1 MTGSINTNLAAIS
14 ARSNIDRANNSASA
28 SIARLSSGNRIT
40 RAADDVAAL
49 STGTAL
55 RTQVTSLRQ
64 ALSNASQ
71 GSSLLQVAD
80 GALGQVVDILQRQK
94 ALAVQAGSGTL
105 SDTDRSFL
113 NQEFTALTA
122 EIDRIAEGT
131 RFSSVNLLN
140 GGLSGIS
147 AIRTNNNNTTAAVA
161 GATAG
166 AVVTVG
172 GALANNDQIVVNGV
186 TVTFSTSAPGTTA
199 AAGRVSIGA
208 TATDTAA
215 NLVAFLNTNTDPR
228 LSNLTFTNAAGA
240 VSANYAGG
248 LLNGAYVVSASVVTG
263 ANLTAGTAA
272 NRTIA
277 VTNPVNGLT
286 IDRTRAVGN
295 ITGSL
300 LTNGGT
306 AATNSGPA
314 IVTRTVQNN
323 ADFVGQIGQGRI
335 GRVDAQFTGVNDTAV
350 FSLTVGDITYS
361 TAATLVSGGAAPI
374 ALTFTGRSNITNAA
388 AGGTFTLNL
397 RGGSFAAGALT
408 SQTLFDGVSAQINS
422 SLAGV
427 SFVQNRDI
435 TSFQE
440 GQVVRVAGVEVGQLD
455 GLSANIQTD
464 NYNNVNIES
473 VRITAPG
480 VGSSDATFE
489 VSINGE
495 IYRSI
500 SGIGNQIS
508 TNTSITLQ
516 NISNP
521 NRVFTIQT
529 GNTALSN
536 APGVALDLSTQTNA
550 DAVARSLTEGF
561 GLNGTGGRI
570 TFQVGSSTA
579 DALSVRVDSVR
590 TANIFQGRALSVA
603 TLADASIASDAI
615 DTALNTVTAVRANV
629 GALQS
634 RFDFASAN
642 VQTALQNQDAA
653 RGALLDTDVTSE
665 STAYAT
671 AQVQLQAG
679 IAVLAQANQLPQN
692 LLKLIQ

>member
-14 ARSNIDRANNSASA
+14 ARSNIDRANNSASS
-28 SIARLSSGNRIT
+28 SISRLSSGNRIT

-105 SDTDRSFL
+105 SDTDRSYL

-122 EIDRIAEGT
+122 EIDRIADGT

-140 GGLSGIS
+140 GGLSGIR
-147 AIRTNNNNTTAAVA
+147 AIRTNTNNNTAAVA

-166 AVVTVG
+166 AVFTVA
-172 GALANNDQIVVNGV
+172 GALANNDQIIVNGV
-186 TVTFSTSAPGTTA
+186 TVTFSTSAPGTAA

-208 TATDTAA
+208 AVADTAA
-215 NLVAFLNTNTDPR
+215 NLVAFLNSNTDPR
-228 LSNLTFTNAAGA
+228 LSNLTFTNAAGV
-240 VSANYAGG
+240 VSANYSGG
-248 LLNGAYVVSASVVTG
+248 LLNGAYVVNASVVTG
-263 ANLTAGTAA
+263 ANITAGTAA

-277 VTNPVNGLT
+277 TTNPVDGLT
-286 IDRTRAVGN
+286 IDRTKAVGS

-300 LTNGGT
+300 LANGGT

-314 IVTRTVQNN
+314 IVTRTIQNN
-323 ADFVGQIGQGRI
+323 ADFVGQLGTGRVGRI
-335 GRVDAQFTGVNDTAV
+335 DSQFTGVNDTAV

-361 TAATLVSGGAAPI
+361 TAATLISGGAAPI

-388 AGGTFTLNL
+388 AGGTFTLNI
-397 RGGSFAAGALT
+397 RGGSYAAGSLT
-408 SQTLFDGVSAQINS
+408 SQALFDQVSAQLNS
-422 SLAGV
+422 SL
-427 SFVQNRDI
+427 SSINFVQNRDI

-464 NYNNVNIES
+464 NFNNVNIES
-473 VRITAPG
+473 IRITAPG

-495 IYRSI
+495 IYRSV
-500 SGIGNQIS
+500 SGIGNQIA

-516 NISNP
+516 NIANP

-529 GNTALSN
+529 GNTALTN
-536 APGVALDLSTQTNA
+536 AAGVALDLSTQANA

-561 GLNGTGGRI
+561 GLNGTGGRV
-570 TFQVGSSTA
+570 TFQVGSNTA
-579 DALSVRVDSVR
+579 DSLSVRVDSVR
-590 TANIFQGRALSVA
+590 TTNIFQGRTLSVGTLGDAA
-603 TLADASIASDAI
+603 TASAAI

-653 RGALLDTDVTSE
+653 RGELLDTDVTTE

>member
-40 RAADDVAAL
+40 RASDDVAAL

-80 GALGQVVDILQRQK
+80 GALGQVTDILQRQK

-122 EIDRIAEGT
+122 EIDRIADGT

-140 GGLSGIS
+140 GGLSGIR
-147 AIRTNNNNTTAAVA
+147 AITTNTNNNTAAPA

-166 AVVTVG
+166 AVITVG
-172 GALANNDQIVVNGV
+172 GALANNDQITINGV
-186 TVTFSTSAPGTTA
+186 TVTFTTSAPGTVA

-208 TATDTAA
+208 AVGDTAA
-215 NLVAFLNTNTDPR
+215 NLVAFLNSNTDPR
-228 LSNLTFTNAAGA
+228 LSNLTFTNAAGV
-240 VSANYAGG
+240 VSANYSGG
-248 LLNGAYVVSASVVTG
+248 LLNGAYVVNASVVTG

-277 VTNPVNGLT
+277 VTNPVDGLT
-286 IDRTRAVGN
+286 IDRTKAIGTV
-295 ITGSL
+295 TGSL
-300 LTNGGT
+300 LANGGT

-314 IVTRTVQNN
+314 IVTRTIQNN
-323 ADFVGQIGQGRI
+323 ADFVGQLGQGRI

-361 TAATLVSGGAAPI
+361 TAATLISGGAAPI

-388 AGGTFTLNL
+388 AGGTFTLNI
-397 RGGSFAAGALT
+397 RGGSYAAGALT
-408 SQTLFDGVSAQINS
+408 SQTLFDQVSSQINS

-427 SFVQNRDI
+427 TFVQNRDI

-440 GQVVRVAGVEVGQLD
+440 GQVVTVAGVQVGQLD
-455 GLSANIQTD
+455 GLSANIQTA
-464 NYNNVNIES
+464 NFANVNIES
-473 VRITAPG
+473 VRITAPAQ
-480 VGSSDATFE
+480 GSSDAVFE
-489 VSINGE
+489 VSINGQT
-495 IYRSI
+495 YRSL
-500 SGIGNQIS
+500 SGIGNQIA

-516 NISNP
+516 NLSNP
-521 NRVFTIQT
+521 NEVFTIQT
-529 GNTALSN
+529 GNTALTN
-536 APGVALDLSTQTNA
+536 AAGIALDLSNQANA
-550 DAVARSLTEGF
+550 DAVARALTDGF
-561 GLNGTGGRI
+561 GLTGTGGRV

-579 DALSVRVDSVR
+579 DSLSVRVDSVR
-590 TANIFQGRALSVA
+590 TTNLYQGRTLSVG
-603 TLADASIASDAI
+603 TLADAATASAAI

>member
-14 ARSNIDRANNSASA
+14 ARSNIDRANTNTSA

-49 STGTAL
+49 SVGTAL

-64 ALSNASQ
+64 ALLNASQ

-80 GALGQVVDILQRQK
+80 GALGQVTDILQRQK

-113 NQEFTALTA
+113 NQEFTSLTA
-122 EIDRIAEGT
+122 EIDRIADGT

-140 GGLSGIS
+140 GELSGS
-147 AIRTNNNNTTAAVA
+147 RAITTNTNNNTAAVA

-166 AVVTVG
+166 AVITVG
-172 GALANNDQIVVNGV
+172 GALANNDQIIVNGV
-186 TVTFSTSAPGTTA
+186 TVTFSTSAPGTVA

-208 TATDTAA
+208 SATDTAS
-215 NLVAFLNTNTDPR
+215 NLVAFLNSSTDPR

-240 VSANYAGG
+240 VSANYSGG
-248 LLNGAYVVSASVVTG
+248 LLNGAYVVNASVVTG

-277 VTNPVNGLT
+277 VTNPVDGLT
-286 IDRTRAVGN
+286 IDRTKAVG
-295 ITGSL
+295 TVSGSL
-300 LTNGGT
+300 LANGGT
-306 AATNSGPA
+306 VATAAGPA
-314 IVTRTVQNN
+314 IVTRTIQNN
-323 ADFVGQIGQGRI
+323 ADFVGQLGTGRI
-335 GRVDAQFTGVNDTAV
+335 GRITSQFTGVNDTAV
-350 FSLTVGDITYS
+350 FSLTVGNITYS
-361 TAATLVSGGAAPI
+361 TAATLISGGAAPI
-374 ALTFTGRSNITNAA
+374 ALSFTGRSNITNAA
-388 AGGTFTLNL
+388 AGGTFTLNI
-397 RGGSFAAGALT
+397 RGGSYAAGALT
-408 SQTLFDGVSAQINS
+408 SQALFDQVSSQLNS

-427 SFVQNRDI
+427 SFVQNRDV

-464 NYNNVNIES
+464 NFNNVNIES
-473 VRITAPG
+473 VRITAPA

-495 IYRSI
+495 IYRSQA
-500 SGIGNQIS
+500 GIGNQIA

-516 NISNP
+516 NLTNP

-529 GNTALSN
+529 GTTALTN
-536 APGVALDLSTQTNA
+536 AAGVSLDLSNQANA
-550 DAVARSLTEGF
+550 DAVARALQDGF
-561 GLNGTGGRI
+561 GISATSGRV
-570 TFQVGSSTA
+570 TFQVGANASDS
-579 DALSVRVDSVR
+579 LSVRVDSAR
-590 TANIFQGRALSVA
+590 TSSLYQGRTLSVG
-603 TLADASIASDAI
+603 TLADANLASSAI
-615 DTALNTVTAVRANV
+615 DTALNTVTAIRANV

-642 VQTALQNQDAA
+642 VESSLQNQDAA
-653 RGALLDTDVTSE
+653 RGALLDTDVTAE
-665 STAYAT
+665 STAYST

>member
-14 ARSNIDRANNSASA
+14 ARSNIDRANNSASS
-28 SIARLSSGNRIT
+28 SISRLSSGNRIT

-105 SDTDRSFL
+105 SDTDRSYL

-122 EIDRIAEGT
+122 EIDRIADGT

-140 GGLSGIS
+140 GGLSGIR
-147 AIRTNNNNTTAAVA
+147 AIRTNTNNNTAAVA

-166 AVVTVG
+166 AVFTVA
-172 GALANNDQIVVNGV
+172 GALANNDQIIVNGV
-186 TVTFSTSAPGTTA
+186 TVTFSTSAPGTAA

-208 TATDTAA
+208 AVADTAA
-215 NLVAFLNTNTDPR
+215 NLVAFLNSNTDPR
-228 LSNLTFTNAAGA
+228 LSNLTFTNAAGV
-240 VSANYAGG
+240 VSANYSGG
-248 LLNGAYVVSASVVTG
+248 LLNGAYVVNASVVTG
-263 ANLTAGTAA
+263 ANITAGTAA

-277 VTNPVNGLT
+277 TTNPVDGLT
-286 IDRTRAVGN
+286 IDRTKAVGS

-300 LTNGGT
+300 LANGGT

-314 IVTRTVQNN
+314 IVTRTIQNN
-323 ADFVGQIGQGRI
+323 ADFVGQLGTGRVGRI
-335 GRVDAQFTGVNDTAV
+335 DSQFTGVNDTAV

-361 TAATLVSGGAAPI
+361 TAATLISGGAAPI
-374 ALTFTGRSNITNAA
+374 ALSFTGRSNITNAA
-388 AGGTFTLNL
+388 AGGTFTLNI
-397 RGGSFAAGALT
+397 RGGSYAAGSLT
-408 SQTLFDGVSAQINS
+408 SQALFDQVSAQLNS
-422 SLAGV
+422 SL
-427 SFVQNRDI
+427 SSINFVQNRDI

-464 NYNNVNIES
+464 NFNNVNIES
-473 VRITAPG
+473 IRITAPG

-495 IYRSI
+495 IYRSV
-500 SGIGNQIS
+500 SGIGNQIA

-516 NISNP
+516 NIANP

-529 GNTALSN
+529 GNTALTN
-536 APGVALDLSTQTNA
+536 AAGVALDLSTQANA

-561 GLNGTGGRI
+561 GLNGTGGRV
-570 TFQVGSSTA
+570 TFQVGSNTA
-579 DALSVRVDSVR
+579 DSLSVRVDSVR
-590 TANIFQGRALSVA
+590 TTNIFQGRTLSVGTLGDAA
-603 TLADASIASDAI
+603 TASAAI

-653 RGALLDTDVTSE
+653 RGELLDTDVTTE